1 MKSSGET
8 ELSQEINDQFIFK
21 VERGDETQPRCS
33 HDFGTEWQ
41 ILLMLIINFQL

>member
-21 VERGDETQPRCS
+21 VERVDETQPRCGQ
-33 HDFGTEWQ
+33 DFGMKWQ
-41 ILLMLIINFQL
+41 RLLMLIINFQL

>member
-21 VERGDETQPRCS
+21 VERVDETQPRCS
-33 HDFGTEWQ
+33 QDFGDG
-41 ILLMLIINFQL
+41 MAKIIDVNN